1 MRTLTTAIVMTGL
14 VVLTACSS
22 SLKQHPNTYI
32 KQPTV
37 CIDRWY
43 GYYLGSGCPT
53 TVKAAAPDASKEMA
67 DRLAALE
74 RQRNGLADELEAARK
89 ENGSLSGRVNE
100 LERQL
105 ADRDRE
111 LAELRSGSDDTA
123 ALSAAQSEKDRLAG
137 ELAAARQH
145 IDDHDRLA
153 AESEAQLAAAR
164 QRNADLEAQLT
175 DRDKELAGLRGDLS
189 AEMAKLQEA
198 QRGLIRALRP
208 EINKGDITV
217 NLNSEHLLINLASS
231 YLFGSGEAQLKPAGA
246 DALQRVGVVLKDF
259 PEKQVHVA
267 GYTDNVP
274 IKGALQ
280 KKYPSNKELSDAR
293 ANGAARALQDGGVA
307 NLTAAGHGESDPIAS
322 NKTAEGRAKNRRVEV
337 IVK

>member
-1 MRTLTTAIVMTGL
+1 MRTLTTATVMTGL
-14 VVLTACSS
+14 VVLTGCSS

-53 TVKAAAPDASKEMA
+53 TAKAVAPDASKEMA
-67 DRLAALE
+67 DRLAAA
-74 RQRNGLADELEAARK
+74 QK

-111 LAELRSGSDDTA
+111 LAELRSGSYDTA
-123 ALSAAQSEKDRLAG
+123 ALSGQLSAAQSEKDRLAA

-145 IDDHDRLA
+145 IEDHDRLA

-164 QRNADLEAQLT
+164 QRVADLENQLA

-217 NLNSEHLLINLASS
+217 DLNSERLLINLASS
-231 YLFGSGEAQLKPAGA
+231 YLFGSGEDQLKPAGA
-246 DALQRVGVVLKDF
+246 DALQRVGGVLKDF
-259 PEKQVHVA
+259 PEKQVHIA

-293 ANGAARALQDGGVA
+293 ASGAAQALRDGGLTS
-307 NLTAAGHGESDPIAS
+307 NLSAAGHGESSPVAS
-322 NKTAEGRAKNRRVEV
+322 NNTAEGRAKNRRVEV